1 MDSNN
6 KIWGTLLKVAL
17 GVILVLSFLQVKM
30 KFGWDPLDRCYLHS
44 DPILIE
50 SITLSDSVMNI
61 EANNTQNLL
70 AQIEP
75 ANATNKNLKWS
86 SSDTTVAIVEPTT
99 GMVIATGKGGECIIM
114 ATATDGSGKSA
125 DIKINVNKEGILVDT
140 IISTNSNGE
149 ITLNPRSEFT
159 IDAKALP
166 ENAANKTL
174 AWKSDNEDVATV
186 NDGVVTGKS
195 AGVCTISASS
205 TDGGDVHKSTKVR
218 VLEPDNPIVKV
229 TSIVLDELKNINVG
243 GQTKIHAKILPA
255 NAANKTLK
263 WETSNRSVATVNNGV
278 IVGVGEGEC
287 TIRATSTDGG
297 NVPSSQ
303 CAVSVKPIVK
313 MKLPYGEWK
322 GDYLNGKPNG
332 QGTIVFDKSVLVTD
346 VPDDIY
352 AHKGYTFRNVR
363 FENGKLKFGGILY
376 DSDGREIKRILSDIK
391 L

>member
-1 MDSNN
+1 MNSNN
-6 KIWGTLLKVAL
+6 RICGTLLKVSL
-17 GVILVLSFLQVKM
+17 GLILVLSFLQVKM
-30 KFGWDPLDRCYLHS
+30 KFGWDPLDRCCLHPDS
-44 DPILIE
+44 ILIE
-50 SITLSDSVMNI
+50 SITLSDSVMNV
-61 EANNTQNLL
+61 EANNTKNLL

-75 ANATNKNLKWS
+75 ANATNQNLKWS
-86 SSDTTVAIVEPTT
+86 SSDTTVAIVDPTT
-99 GMVIATGKGGECIIM
+99 GRVTATGKGGECIIT
-114 ATATDGSGKSA
+114 ATATDDSGKSA
-125 DIKINVNKEGILVDT
+125 NIKIKVKKGILVDT
-140 IISTNSNGE
+140 IIFPNSNGE

-229 TSIVLDELKNINVG
+229 TSIVLDESKNIYVG

-263 WETSNRSVATVNNGV
+263 WETSNRCVATVNNGV